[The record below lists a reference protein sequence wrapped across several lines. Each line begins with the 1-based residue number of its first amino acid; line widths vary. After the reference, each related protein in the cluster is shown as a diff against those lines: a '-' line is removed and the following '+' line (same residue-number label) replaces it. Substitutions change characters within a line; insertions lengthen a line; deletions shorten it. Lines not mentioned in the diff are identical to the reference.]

1 LREFEELREL
11 GELGEFEELRELR
24 ELGEF
29 EELRELGELI
39 RSNLRIGRIE
49 GI

>member
-1 LREFEELREL
+1 
-11 GELGEFEELRELR
+11 LR

-29 EELRELGELI
+29 EELRESGELI
-39 RSNLRIGRIE
+39 RYDLKIGGIE